1 MEIRIK
7 TPRGVQ
13 VSSLNIG
20 DVVEYF
26 DEFYMMT
33 DNKDYSRG
41 VWNCVNLRTG
51 CMEVLKFDTIV
62 FKLDTILTLH
72 RIGEET

>member
-7 TPRGVQ
+7 TPKGVL
-13 VSSLNIG
+13 VSTLNVG
-20 DVVEYF
+20 DVVEHL

-41 VWNCVNLRTG
+41 VWTCVDLRTG
-51 CMEVLKFDTIV
+51 CLEVLKFDTIV
-62 FKLDTILTLH
+62 FKLDTLLTLH
-72 RIGEET
+72 RIGEE